1 MFRLVAE
8 AHRIRLAC
16 LFDPV
21 MAIHTSLVDPLPHQ
35 SLRYLLADERGAG
48 KTIMVGLLIKE
59 LMARGDVQRCLIV
72 SVLILLW
79 NTALTA
85 AW

>member
-1 MFRLVAE
+1 
-8 AHRIRLAC
+8 
-16 LFDPV
+16 
-21 MAIHTSLVDPLPHQ
+21 
-35 SLRYLLADERGAG
+35 LRYLLADERGAG